1 MFVGIDGFLN
11 NWCICK
17 LMNEKIEVTVEPN
30 IINATKSV
38 SKSKLTLIDIPIG
51 LSSKNINRSIDFKL
65 RKLLPKGKKSSVFTP
80 PCRKAV
86 YAPNYLTA
94 KEINITET
102 LKSISIQS
110 WNISNKIKE
119 VDEFLI
125 INNDYNLHEAHPEF
139 CFLNL
144 NNNIPL
150 SDGKKTKEGIKKRI
164 QILNNHIKNCEDVL
178 EDSYQK
184 YCHKKIKKDDI
195 LDAMSLAVSAMY
207 WKKNNKRK
215 ITQIPKKDEKGIALE
230 IYY

>member
-1 MFVGIDGFLN
+1 MVQYTDNKQIFFNDKQKF
-11 NWCICK
+11 K
-17 LMNEKIEVTVEPN
+17 Q
-30 IINATKSV
+30 
-38 SKSKLTLIDIPIG
+38 LIQE
-51 LSSKNINRSIDFKL
+51 R
-65 RKLLPKGKKSSVFTP
+65 
-80 PCRKAV
+80 
-86 YAPNYLTA
+86 
-94 KEINITET
+94 
-102 LKSISIQS
+102 
-110 WNISNKIKE
+110 
-119 VDEFLI
+119 
-125 INNDYNLHEAHPEF
+125 
-139 CFLNL
+139 L

-150 SDGKKTKEGIKKRI
+150 TDSKKTKKGIKKRI